1 MNHLDDK
8 SIIIITTICQVISL
22 RLFAE
27 NYFFLSKV
35 NITVYVSNG
44 LAKSQLLFMFSAM
57 ANTRLK
63 DYKEHYDILKNVT
76 TKWLRKNAYSEVN
89 LTKLFDGLS
98 VLKTE
103 IKMES

>member
-1 MNHLDDK
+1 
-8 SIIIITTICQVISL
+8 
-22 RLFAE
+22 
-27 NYFFLSKV
+27 
-35 NITVYVSNG
+35 
-44 LAKSQLLFMFSAM
+44 MFSAM

-103 IKMES
+103 IKLES